1 MSDNSAYQVV
11 CKVYLK
17 KIHLVLVEQQE
28 NFGRF
33 RVISRKSC
41 LARVQAENLQ
51 NKFDK
56 FKYYVYAKLCAKSQA
71 LGMTVA
77 YIARGFERSVTIEY

>member
-1 MSDNSAYQVV
+1 MSGNSAYQVV
-11 CKVYLK
+11 CEVYLK
-17 KIHLVLVEQQE
+17 KIHPVLVEQQE

-41 LARVQAENLQ
+41 LACVQAGKLQ
-51 NKFDK
+51 NKFDTI
-56 FKYYVYAKLCAKSQA
+56 KYHVYAKLCAKSQA

-77 YIARGFERSVTIEY
+77 YIARDFERSVTIE